1 LVAEK
6 KVDDYFDVAISVR
19 LAFIPSNLAIDNKCL
34 FQILIGNSALLEAQF
49 HTKTKIKREKSDE
62 KNIFGLINHIIC
74 ICLQQRLDQKASAR
88 M

>member
-1 LVAEK
+1 MVAEK
-6 KVDDYFDVAISVR
+6 KVDDYFDVSISVR
-19 LAFIPSNLAIDNKCL
+19 LAFIPSNLSIDNKCL
-34 FQILIGNSALLEAQF
+34 FQILIGNSALLVAQF
-49 HTKTKIKREKSDE
+49 HTKTKREKSDE